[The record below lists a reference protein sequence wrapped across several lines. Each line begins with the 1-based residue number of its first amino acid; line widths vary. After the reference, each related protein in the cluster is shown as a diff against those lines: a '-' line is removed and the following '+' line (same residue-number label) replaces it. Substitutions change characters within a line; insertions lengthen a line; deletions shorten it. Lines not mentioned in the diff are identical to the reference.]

1 VVTYTYDAWGNIL
14 STSGSMAGALGTHN
28 PLRYRGYVFDA
39 ETGLYYLQS
48 RYYDSEMGRF
58 INADSIVS
66 TGQGL
71 LGNNMFAYCLNNP
84 LSYSDPTGLW
94 GHMES
99 LHSPYIMTYGGT
111 SKSYVPGVDDKYC
124 KSDGMINGQGSF
136 KYADSSMM
144 LGSYADN
151 GCGVIAVYNAM
162 QLLGKPQALGTVEDD
177 LFLCGGFL
185 AGGLL
190 GVKPW
195 AIDDYF
201 ASQNI
206 SCTGYISATKL
217 SHDVQEGSIIVFMIL
232 NNKNTIWKGAHYMA
246 AQYINGQYAVYN
258 LYSNMTDVTM
268 TNVLVDPNGT
278 SGFICGFIVGG

>member
-1 VVTYTYDAWGNIL
+1 
-14 STSGSMAGALGTHN
+14 
-28 PLRYRGYVFDA
+28 
-39 ETGLYYLQS
+39 
-48 RYYDSEMGRF
+48 
-58 INADSIVS
+58 
-66 TGQGL
+66 
-71 LGNNMFAYCLNNP
+71 
-84 LSYSDPTGLW
+84 
-94 GHMES
+94 
-99 LHSPYIMTYGGT
+99 
-111 SKSYVPGVDDKYC
+111 
-124 KSDGMINGQGSF
+124 
-136 KYADSSMM
+136 
-144 LGSYADN
+144 
-151 GCGVIAVYNAM
+151 
-162 QLLGKPQALGTVEDD
+162 
-177 LFLCGGFL
+177 
-185 AGGLL
+185 LL